1 MRSTRLT
8 WRQKVMRKSLQYL
21 TRLWRQLMLPMLQ
34 PEQGRISKKLISQMK
49 SQELTYCLSK
59 RRTMSSQR
67 IKAQMKMQSEMQK
80 HRVRTGRLRVMQQK
94 VKASQQRMMQ
104 QLQKLRRQ
112 AMPQLRL
119 TELRQRV
126 TQRTLKA
133 RQRTTLRQNPKGLRR
148 HKAQQLRLRGR
159 TTVLQRKRQSRRMQG
174 SARRKLRGRRAM
186 MRVIRKRVLLR
197 AARVPR
203 KLRAQGRAMLLM
215 MSPTQTRRRRQ
226 AGWTSP
232 RAIRTLTKTR
242 QRMRTTQR
250 VMQTH
255 TRTTLMRTS
264 WTTL

>member
-1 MRSTRLT
+1 
-8 WRQKVMRKSLQYL
+8 MRKSLQYL